1 MDASDSQIFHDPH
14 GRRQR
19 RWRYGSLSTAAV
31 ITILAG
37 TLIVSIMVNPIL
49 PRVDLPQNG
58 VLPTAEDTKPKLA
71 PPITTRAAQRA
82 QKAATELKHTLRE
95 TQATA
100 AREKAHHASVPAP
113 GTAPVGNSSK
123 PLAIAFYVNWDD
135 ASYSS
140 LKRNLGQLDWL
151 VPEWL
156 RLRDGD
162 DPLVREIEPRALDL
176 VHQQRPDLPILPLVQ
191 NYRNEEWDGGIL
203 SRAVGDE
210 AARQKLIAALS
221 QTVADQH
228 FGGVTID
235 LEDAPPAA
243 QTNLLTFIREL
254 HAAFRPHGWLV
265 AQAVPF
271 DNPEWNYRNYAA
283 ETDYLLLMAYDQH
296 WSSSSAGPIASQ
308 DWFRSVLQKRM
319 AELDPSKTIVCIG
332 NYGYDWSSAGGDA
345 PELSFQEAVLAARDS
360 ETEMKFDPTS
370 GTPYFEYDEDD
381 GSHHAVWFLDA
392 VTAFNQIRWAGQYRP
407 AGFALWR
414 LGSEDPSFWSV
425 FGKDVGYQPKAE
437 GLAQIKYGYDIDFEG
452 SGELLQVVAEPRDG
466 QRTFELDPATG
477 YVSGERMVQTP
488 TGYVIRRSGDRPG
501 LVALTFDDGPDP
513 TWTPK
518 ILDLLK
524 AEQVPATFFVIG
536 ENGQANPQLIKR
548 IVAEGHDIGN
558 HSYTHPNLGE
568 LPAKVTDLELNATQ
582 RLIESLTGRSTTL
595 FRAPYFGDAEPTTPD
610 EVDPIVRARQLG
622 YLTVGLHVDPD
633 DWAKPNADAIVAR
646 TVEGVTARAPNDTG
660 HGQVVLLHD
669 GGGDRQQTLQA
680 LPRIIHE
687 LRARG
692 YRFVTVSELAG
703 MSRAQTMP
711 VVKENGTF
719 ARVDAVTFYV
729 LAVGG
734 WLVSWLFLGGIF
746 LGLGRVIIVGG
757 LALAQRWR
765 ARRRESTH
773 AGASHTPFVSVIIP
787 AFNEATV
794 IGKTIDSILASNYPA
809 FEVVVVDDG
818 SSDATSAVVQ
828 EKFGREPRV
837 RSFTR
842 PNAGKAAALSYGL
855 SQSRGEVV
863 IGLDADTVFEVST
876 IASLAHR
883 FVDPTIGAVAGN
895 AKVGNR
901 INVVSR
907 WQALEYITAQNLD
920 RRAFASLNCITVVP
934 GAVGAW
940 RRELVEQAGGFY
952 SDTLAEDQD
961 LTLRIRRLGYKIGY
975 EEHAVAWTEAPDTL
989 RGLFRQRFRWSFG
1002 TLQCMWKHRDALF
1015 RRRYGTLGWI
1025 AMPNVWIFQIIFPLL
1040 SPLLDAVVLWSL
1052 AAGVLSRLEHPH
1064 EPMFSHLGLV
1074 VFYYALFLAVDW
1086 LSAAFAFAL
1095 ERGEQWSLLWW
1106 LFLQRFG
1113 YRQIMY
1119 AVMVASVTAAVKGR
1133 LVGWGKLERKNT
1145 VATSPA
1151 LGLPAATIRGLE
1163 SGTQET

>member
-1 MDASDSQIFHDPH
+1 MQISETQIFHDPR

-19 RWRYGSLSTAAV
+19 RWRLASLSVAAV
-31 ITILAG
+31 ITILAA
-37 TLIVSIMVNPIL
+37 TLIVSIVVNPIL
-49 PRVDLPQNG
+49 PRVDLPQAG

-71 PPITTRAAQRA
+71 PPVTTRAAQRA
-82 QKAATELKHTLRE
+82 VRAATELKHTLRE
-95 TQATA
+95 AQANA
-100 AREKAHHASVPAP
+100 ARDRARRAVQPPPLMAP
-113 GTAPVGNSSK
+113 SGTPTK

-140 LKRNLGQLDWL
+140 LKRNVGQLDWL
-151 VPEWL
+151 VPEWI

-162 DPLVREIEPRALDL
+162 DPLVREIEPRALEL
-176 VHQQRPDLPILPLVQ
+176 VHNERPNLPILPLVQ

-210 AARQKLIAALS
+210 GSRQKLIAALS
-221 QTVADQH
+221 STVADNH

-235 LEDAPPAA
+235 LEDAPAAA
-243 QTNLLTFIREL
+243 QPNLLTFIKEL
-254 HAAFRPHGWLV
+254 HAAFRAHGWLV

-271 DNPEWNYRNYAA
+271 DNPEWNYRDYAA
-283 ETDYLLLMAYDQH
+283 ATDYLLLMAYDQH
-296 WSSSSAGPIASQ
+296 WSASKPGPIASE
-308 DWFRSVLQKRM
+308 DWFHTVLQKRM
-319 AELDPSKTIVCIG
+319 AELDPARTIVCIG

-360 ETEMKFDPTS
+360 ETEIKFDRVS
-370 GTPYFEYDEDD
+370 GTPYFDYDEDD
-381 GSHHAVWFLDA
+381 GSHHSVWFLDA
-392 VTAFNQIRWAGQYRP
+392 VTAFNQIRWAGQYHP

-425 FGKDVGYQPKAE
+425 FGNDEGYQPSTG

-452 SGELLQVVAEPRDG
+452 SGELLQVTAEPRDG
-466 QRTFELDPATG
+466 ERSFDVDQQ
-477 YVSGERMVQTP
+477 SGEVVGERLVQTP
-488 TGYVIRRSGDRPG
+488 SGYVIRRSGDRPG

-524 AEQVPATFFVIG
+524 AEQVPATFFIIG
-536 ENGQANPQLIKR
+536 ENGQANPQLVKR

-568 LPAKVTDLELNATQ
+568 LPAPITDLELNATQ
-582 RLIESLTGRSTTL
+582 RLIESLTGHSTTL

-610 EVDPIVRARQLG
+610 EVDPIVRARKLG

-633 DWAKPNADAIVAR
+633 DWARPNADSIVTR
-646 TVEGVTARAPNDTG
+646 TIDGVTGHAPNDTG

-669 GGGDRQQTLQA
+669 GGGDRQQTLAA

-703 MSRAQTMP
+703 MTQAQTMP

-734 WLVSWLFLGGIF
+734 WLVSWLYLGGIF
-746 LGLGRVIIVGG
+746 LGLGRSAIVGG

-765 ARRRESTH
+765 ARRRESAH
-773 AGASHTPFVSVIIP
+773 AGQGHTPFVSVIIP
-787 AFNEATV
+787 AFNEGTV
-794 IGKTIDSILASNYPA
+794 IGKTVDSILASEYPA
-809 FEVVVVDDG
+809 FEIVVVDDG
-818 SSDATSAVVQ
+818 SSDDTSEVVR
-828 EKFGREPRV
+828 KMFGAESRV
-837 RSFTR
+837 RLFTR
-842 PNAGKAAALSYGL
+842 ANAGKAAALSFGL
-855 SQSRGEVV
+855 TKSRGEVV
-863 IGLDADTVFEVST
+863 IGLDADTVFEPTT
-876 IASLAHR
+876 IAHLAHR
-883 FVDPTIGAVAGN
+883 FSDPRIGAIAGN

-901 INVVSR
+901 INLVTR
-907 WQALEYITAQNLD
+907 WQALEYITSQNLD

-975 EEHAVAWTEAPDTL
+975 EERAVAWTEAPDTL

-1015 RRRYGTLGWI
+1015 RRRYSTLGWI

-1040 SPLLDAVVLWSL
+1040 SPLLDAVVIWSL
-1052 AAGVLSRLEHPH
+1052 VAAVVSRLEHPA
-1064 EPMFSHLGLV
+1064 EPVFSHLGLV
-1074 VFYYALFLAVDW
+1074 LFYYALFLAVDW
-1086 LSAAFAFAL
+1086 LSAAFAFVL

-1119 AVMVASVTAAVKGR
+1119 AVMVTSVITAVKGR

-1145 VATSPA
+1145 VAAMTTS
-1151 LGLPAATIRGLE
+1151 GLREMTVTGLE
-1163 SGTQET
+1163 NGTQET